1 MFTLPASLKNLVYF
15 LSLPLWQAIQ
25 EDYVMATSR
34 KISLSAAQNT
44 TANAPVLE
52 ASYILRTAS
61 SGATSARYVAE
72 NGSGRRDVE
81 FYVPRANLEAAGG
94 LPRRI
99 TITVTAEDGEPLPIS
114 VMDEI
119 AALINA
125 AKDMGVPY
133 PEKAAGALILRDYG
147 LEHGTS
153 SKDYAAVQ
161 SVYEECDWQDYAPVV
176 KAVAPV
182 KASSRPVEARSRVT
196 PAAGRVG
203 AEKAVRETVKAAPA
217 PAKTMPAP
225 IQRKSMAKAAPVMAK
240 AAAAPVAAPS
250 SDARMDALEAKMGQL
265 FTMLEKLA
273 G

>member
-1 MFTLPASLKNLVYF
+1 
-15 LSLPLWQAIQ
+15 
-25 EDYVMATSR
+25 
-34 KISLSAAQNT
+34 
-44 TANAPVLE
+44 
-52 ASYILRTAS
+52 
-61 SGATSARYVAE
+61 
-72 NGSGRRDVE
+72 
-81 FYVPRANLEAAGG
+81 
-94 LPRRI
+94 
-99 TITVTAEDGEPLPIS
+99 
-114 VMDEI
+114 MDEI

-133 PEKAAGALILRDYG
+133 PEKAAGALVLREYG

-153 SKDYAAVQ
+153 AKDYAAVQ

-196 PAAGRVG
+196 PAAGRIG

-225 IQRKSMAKAAPVMAK
+225 IQRKSMAKAA
-240 AAAAPVAAPS
+240 AAPASAPVAAS

>member
-1 MFTLPASLKNLVYF
+1 
-15 LSLPLWQAIQ
+15 
-25 EDYVMATSR
+25 MATR
-34 KISLSAAQNT
+34 KTISAAQT
-44 TANAPVLE
+44 VSPVLE

-81 FYVPRANLEAAGG
+81 FYVPRANLAAAGG

-125 AKDMGVPY
+125 SKDMGVPY
-133 PEKAAGALILRDYG
+133 PEKAAGALILRNYG

-161 SVYEECDWQDYAPVV
+161 SVYEACDWQDYAPVI
-176 KAVAPV
+176 KTAPV
-182 KASSRPVEARSRVT
+182 KAAGRPVEARLRGA

-217 PAKTMPAP
+217 PAKTVPAP

-240 AAAAPVAAPS
+240 AAAAPASAPVAAPS

>member
-1 MFTLPASLKNLVYF
+1 
-15 LSLPLWQAIQ
+15 
-25 EDYVMATSR
+25 MATSR

-44 TANAPVLE
+44 TSNAPVLE

-94 LPRRI
+94 LPRKV
-99 TITVTAEDGEPLPIS
+99 TITVTAEDGEPLPLS
-114 VMDEI
+114 VLDDI

-147 LEHGTS
+147 IEHGTS
-153 SKDYAAVQ
+153 AKDYSAVQ
-161 SVYEECDWQDYAPVV
+161 EVFEECDWQDYAPVV
-176 KAVAPV
+176 KAAG
-182 KASSRPVEARSRVT
+182 RPVETRSRVT
-196 PAAGRVG
+196 LAAGRVG
-203 AEKAVRETVKAAPA
+203 AEKAVREAVKAAPA

-225 IQRKSMAKAAPVMAK
+225 IQRKSMAKAA
-240 AAAAPVAAPS
+240 AAPAPVAAS

>member
-1 MFTLPASLKNLVYF
+1 
-15 LSLPLWQAIQ
+15 
-25 EDYVMATSR
+25 MATR
-34 KISLSAAQNT
+34 KTISAAQT
-44 TANAPVLE
+44 VSPVLE

-125 AKDMGVPY
+125 SKDMGVPY
-133 PEKAAGALILRDYG
+133 PEKAAGALILRNYG

-161 SVYEECDWQDYAPVV
+161 AVYEECDWQDYAPVI
-176 KAVAPV
+176 KTAPV
-182 KASSRPVEARSRVT
+182 KAAGRPVEARLRGT

-217 PAKTMPAP
+217 PAKTVPAP

-240 AAAAPVAAPS
+240 AAAAPASAPVAAPS
-250 SDARMDALEAKMGQL
+250 GDARMDALEAKMGQL

>member
-1 MFTLPASLKNLVYF
+1 
-15 LSLPLWQAIQ
+15 
-25 EDYVMATSR
+25 MATR
-34 KISLSAAQNT
+34 KTISAAQT
-44 TANAPVLE
+44 VSVSPVLE

-125 AKDMGVPY
+125 SKDMGVPY
-133 PEKAAGALILRDYG
+133 PEKAAGALILRNYG

-161 SVYEECDWQDYAPVV
+161 SVYEECDWQDYAPVI
-176 KAVAPV
+176 KTAPV
-182 KASSRPVEARSRVT
+182 KAAGRPVEARSRVT
-196 PAAGRVG
+196 HAAGMVG
-203 AEKAVRETVKAAPA
+203 AEKAVREAVKAAPT

-225 IQRKSMAKAAPVMAK
+225 IQRKSKVMPVIAK
-240 AAAAPVAAPS
+240 AAAAPASAPVAAS

>member
-1 MFTLPASLKNLVYF
+1 
-15 LSLPLWQAIQ
+15 
-25 EDYVMATSR
+25 MATR
-34 KISLSAAQNT
+34 KTGSAVSQ
-44 TANAPVLE
+44 TAVTNAPILE

-133 PEKAAGALILRDYG
+133 PEKAAGALVLREYG

-153 SKDYAAVQ
+153 AKDYAAVQ

-196 PAAGRVG
+196 PAAGRIG

-225 IQRKSMAKAAPVMAK
+225 IQRKSMAKAA
-240 AAAAPVAAPS
+240 AAPASAPVAAS

>member
-1 MFTLPASLKNLVYF
+1 
-15 LSLPLWQAIQ
+15 
-25 EDYVMATSR
+25 MAAR
-34 KISLSAAQNT
+34 KTISAAQT
-44 TANAPVLE
+44 VSPVLE
-52 ASYILRTAS
+52 ASYVLRTAS

-72 NGSGRRDVE
+72 NGTGRRDVE
-81 FYVPRANLEAAGG
+81 FYVPRANLEACGG
-94 LPRRI
+94 LPRRV
-99 TITVTAEDGEPLPIS
+99 TITVTAEDGEPLPLT

-153 SKDYAAVQ
+153 AKDYAAVQ

-182 KASSRPVEARSRVT
+182 KASGRPVEARSRVT

-203 AEKAVRETVKAAPA
+203 AEKAVREAVKAAPT

-225 IQRKSMAKAAPVMAK
+225 IQRKSKVTPVIAK
-240 AAAAPVAAPS
+240 AAAAPASAPVAAS

>member
-1 MFTLPASLKNLVYF
+1 
-15 LSLPLWQAIQ
+15 
-25 EDYVMATSR
+25 MATR
-34 KISLSAAQNT
+34 KISSVSASQTVSA
-44 TANAPVLE
+44 APVLE

-94 LPRRI
+94 LPRKV
-99 TITVTAEDGEPLPIS
+99 TITVTAEDGEPLPLS
-114 VMDEI
+114 VLDNI

-133 PEKAAGALILRDYG
+133 PEKAAGALVLREYG

-153 SKDYAAVQ
+153 AKDYAAVQ
-161 SVYEECDWQDYAPVV
+161 SVYEECDWQDYAPVI
-176 KAVAPV
+176 KPTPV
-182 KASSRPVEARSRVT
+182 KAASRPVEARSRII

-217 PAKTMPAP
+217 PAKTTPAP
-225 IQRKSMAKAAPVMAK
+225 IQRKSMAKAA
-240 AAAAPVAAPS
+240 AAPVAASS

>member
-1 MFTLPASLKNLVYF
+1 
-15 LSLPLWQAIQ
+15 
-25 EDYVMATSR
+25 MATR
-34 KISLSAAQNT
+34 KISSVSASQTVSA
-44 TANAPVLE
+44 APVLE

-133 PEKAAGALILRDYG
+133 PEKAAGALVLREYG

-161 SVYEECDWQDYAPVV
+161 SVYEECDWQDYAPVI
-176 KAVAPV
+176 KTAPV
-182 KASSRPVEARSRVT
+182 KAASRPVEARLRGT

-240 AAAAPVAAPS
+240 AAAAPASTPVAASS

>member
-1 MFTLPASLKNLVYF
+1 
-15 LSLPLWQAIQ
+15 
-25 EDYVMATSR
+25 MATSR
-34 KISLSAAQNT
+34 KTSLSAAQT
-44 TANAPVLE
+44 VSSVLE

-133 PEKAAGALILRDYG
+133 PEKAAGALILRNYG

-176 KAVAPV
+176 KAAPV

-196 PAAGRVG
+196 LAAGRVG
-203 AEKAVRETVKAAPA
+203 AEKAVREAVKAAPA
-217 PAKTMPAP
+217 PAKTMPTP
-225 IQRKSMAKAAPVMAK
+225 IQRKSKAAPVMAK
-240 AAAAPVAAPS
+240 AAAAPAPVAAS

>member
-1 MFTLPASLKNLVYF
+1 
-15 LSLPLWQAIQ
+15 
-25 EDYVMATSR
+25 MATR
-34 KISLSAAQNT
+34 KISSVSAAQT
-44 TANAPVLE
+44 VSVSPVLE

-72 NGSGRRDVE
+72 NGNGRRDVE

-125 AKDMGVPY
+125 SKDMGVPY
-133 PEKAAGALILRDYG
+133 PEKAAGALILREYG

-161 SVYEECDWQDYAPVV
+161 SVYEECDWQDYAPVI
-176 KAVAPV
+176 KTAPV
-182 KASSRPVEARSRVT
+182 KAASRPVEARLRGT

-240 AAAAPVAAPS
+240 AAAAPASAPVAAPS

>member
-1 MFTLPASLKNLVYF
+1 
-15 LSLPLWQAIQ
+15 
-25 EDYVMATSR
+25 MATR
-34 KISLSAAQNT
+34 KTISAAQT
-44 TANAPVLE
+44 VSPVLE

-81 FYVPRANLEAAGG
+81 FYVPRANLAAAGG

-125 AKDMGVPY
+125 SKDMGVPY
-133 PEKAAGALILRDYG
+133 PEKAAGALILRNYG

-161 SVYEECDWQDYAPVV
+161 SVYEACDWQDYAPVI
-176 KAVAPV
+176 KTAPV
-182 KASSRPVEARSRVT
+182 KAAGRPVEARLRGA

-217 PAKTMPAP
+217 PAKTVPAP

-240 AAAAPVAAPS
+240 AAPVMAKAAAAPASAPVAAPS

>member
-1 MFTLPASLKNLVYF
+1 M
-15 LSLPLWQAIQ
+15 
-25 EDYVMATSR
+25 
-34 KISLSAAQNT
+34 
-44 TANAPVLE
+44 VLRE
-52 ASYILRTAS
+52 
-61 SGATSARYVAE
+61 
-72 NGSGRRDVE
+72 
-81 FYVPRANLEAAGG
+81 
-94 LPRRI
+94 
-99 TITVTAEDGEPLPIS
+99 
-114 VMDEI
+114 
-119 AALINA
+119 
-125 AKDMGVPY
+125 
-133 PEKAAGALILRDYG
+133 YG

-161 SVYEECDWQDYAPVV
+161 SVYEECDWQDYAPVI
-176 KAVAPV
+176 KTAPV
-182 KASSRPVEARSRVT
+182 KAASRPVEARLRGT

-240 AAAAPVAAPS
+240 AAAAPASTPVAASS

>member
-1 MFTLPASLKNLVYF
+1 
-15 LSLPLWQAIQ
+15 
-25 EDYVMATSR
+25 MATSR
-34 KISLSAAQNT
+34 KTSLSAAQT
-44 TANAPVLE
+44 VSPVLE

-81 FYVPRANLEAAGG
+81 FYVPRANLAAAGG
-94 LPRRI
+94 LPRKV
-99 TITVTAEDGEPLPIS
+99 TITVTAEDGEPLPLS
-114 VMDEI
+114 VLDDI

-147 LEHGTS
+147 IEHGTS
-153 SKDYAAVQ
+153 AKDYSAVQ
-161 SVYEECDWQDYAPVV
+161 EVFEECDWKDYAPAV
-176 KAVAPV
+176 KAAPV
-182 KASSRPVEARSRVT
+182 KAADRPVETRSRVT
-196 PAAGRVG
+196 LAAGRVG
-203 AEKAVRETVKAAPA
+203 AEKAVREAVKAAPA

-225 IQRKSMAKAAPVMAK
+225 IQRKSKAAPVMAK
-240 AAAAPVAAPS
+240 AAAAPAPVAAS

>member
-1 MFTLPASLKNLVYF
+1 
-15 LSLPLWQAIQ
+15 
-25 EDYVMATSR
+25 MATR
-34 KISLSAAQNT
+34 KTISAAQT
-44 TANAPVLE
+44 VSPVLE

-81 FYVPRANLEAAGG
+81 FYVPRANLEAAGR

-125 AKDMGVPY
+125 SKDMGVPY
-133 PEKAAGALILRDYG
+133 PEKAAGALILRNYG

-161 SVYEECDWQDYAPVV
+161 SVYEECDWQDYAPVI
-176 KAVAPV
+176 KTAPV
-182 KASSRPVEARSRVT
+182 KAAGRPVEARLRGT

-217 PAKTMPAP
+217 PAKTVPAP

-240 AAAAPVAAPS
+240 AAAAPASAPVAAPS

>member
-1 MFTLPASLKNLVYF
+1 
-15 LSLPLWQAIQ
+15 
-25 EDYVMATSR
+25 MATSR
-34 KISLSAAQNT
+34 KISSVSAAQT
-44 TANAPVLE
+44 VSPVLE

-133 PEKAAGALILRDYG
+133 PEKAAGALVLREYG

-153 SKDYAAVQ
+153 AKDYAAVQ
-161 SVYEECDWQDYAPVV
+161 SVYEECDWQDYAPVI
-176 KAVAPV
+176 KPTPV
-182 KASSRPVEARSRVT
+182 KAAGRLAETRSRLT

-217 PAKTMPAP
+217 PAKTAPAP

-240 AAAAPVAAPS
+240 AAAAPASAPVAAPS

>member
-1 MFTLPASLKNLVYF
+1 
-15 LSLPLWQAIQ
+15 
-25 EDYVMATSR
+25 MATSR
-34 KISLSAAQNT
+34 KTSLSAAQT
-44 TANAPVLE
+44 VSPVLE

-94 LPRRI
+94 LPRKV
-99 TITVTAEDGEPLPIS
+99 TITVTAEDGEPLPLS
-114 VMDEI
+114 VLDDI

-147 LEHGTS
+147 IEHGTS
-153 SKDYAAVQ
+153 AKDYSAVQ
-161 SVYEECDWQDYAPVV
+161 EVFEECDWQDYAPVV
-176 KAVAPV
+176 KAAPV
-182 KASSRPVEARSRVT
+182 KAAGRPVETRSRVT
-196 PAAGRVG
+196 LAAGRVG
-203 AEKAVRETVKAAPA
+203 AEKAVREAVKAAPA

-225 IQRKSMAKAAPVMAK
+225 IQRKSMANAAPVMAK
-240 AAAAPVAAPS
+240 AAAAPAPVAAS

>member
-1 MFTLPASLKNLVYF
+1 
-15 LSLPLWQAIQ
+15 
-25 EDYVMATSR
+25 MATSR
-34 KISLSAAQNT
+34 KTSLSAAQNT
-44 TANAPVLE
+44 TSNAPVLE

-81 FYVPRANLEAAGG
+81 FYVPRHNLEACGG

-125 AKDMGVPY
+125 AKDMGIPY

-153 SKDYAAVQ
+153 SKDYTAVQ

-182 KASSRPVEARSRVT
+182 KASGRPVEARSRVT
-196 PAAGRVG
+196 HAAGMVG
-203 AEKAVRETVKAAPA
+203 AEKAVREAVKAAAA

-225 IQRKSMAKAAPVMAK
+225 IQRKSMVK
-240 AAAAPVAAPS
+240 AAAAPASTPVAAPS

>member
-1 MFTLPASLKNLVYF
+1 MGRLYKGF
-15 LSLPLWQAIQ
+15 I
-25 EDYVMATSR
+25 MAVSR
-34 KISLSAAQNT
+34 KTISAAQT
-44 TANAPVLE
+44 VSPVLE
-52 ASYILRTAS
+52 AAYILRTAS

-125 AKDMGVPY
+125 SKDMGVPY
-133 PEKAAGALILRDYG
+133 PEKAAGALILRNYG

-161 SVYEECDWQDYAPVV
+161 SVYEECDWQDYAPVI
-176 KAVAPV
+176 KTAPV
-182 KASSRPVEARSRVT
+182 KAASRPVEARLRST
-196 PAAGRVG
+196 HAAGRVG

-240 AAAAPVAAPS
+240 AAAAPASAPVAAPS